1 MWGQHHNY
9 PFKFMP
15 CVYFS
20 FLIFVS
26 NELMSAKYEESNINE
41 LKKKKNQSHIL
52 NKNHHT
58 TKIITL
64 SI

>member
-41 LKKKKNQSHIL
+41 LKKKK
-52 NKNHHT
+52 KP
-58 TKIITL
+58 ITYTQ
-64 SI
+64 